1 MLPCTKGQY
10 PCRGSLMS
18 QEGANNSRRR
28 FLTGAVSVVG
38 GAGAVALAV
47 PFLAYWNPSATT
59 RAAGAPVEVDTSTLE
74 PGQRIDITWRGQPVW
89 VIRRSE
95 AALDSLMEIAP
106 RLRDPDSDVAD
117 QQPAYA
123 QNAHRSIDP
132 SILVV
137 IPICTHLGCIPSF
150 MPQPGS
156 LSADWLGGFYCP
168 CHGSRFDMAGRVYA
182 GVPAPT
188 NLPVPPYWMVGEG
201 VIVVG
206 EDKEAA

>member
-1 MLPCTKGQY
+1 
-10 PCRGSLMS
+10 MS
-18 QEGANNSRRR
+18 QDGANKSRRR
-28 FLTGAVSVVG
+28 FLTGAVTAAGGVG
-38 GAGAVALAV
+38 VAYTAV

-74 PGQRIDITWRGQPVW
+74 PGQKMDISWRGQPVW

-95 AALDSLMEIAP
+95 TAVD
-106 RLRDPDSDVAD
+106 RLAEVEDRLSDPGSAVGS

-132 SILVV
+132 EFLVL
-137 IPICTHLGCIPSF
+137 IPICTHLGCIPSY

-156 LSADWLGGFYCP
+156 LDADWQGGFFCP
-168 CHGSRFDMAGRVYA
+168 CHGSKFDMAGRVYA

-188 NLPVPPYWMVGEG
+188 NLQVPPHRIADNG
-201 VIVVG
+201 VLVVG
-206 EDKEAA
+206 EDQEAA

>member
-1 MLPCTKGQY
+1 
-10 PCRGSLMS
+10 MS
-18 QEGANNSRRR
+18 QEGANRSRRR

-38 GAGAVALAV
+38 GAGAAAVAV

-74 PGQRIDITWRGQPVW
+74 PGQRVDTSWRGQPVW
-89 VIRRSE
+89 VIRRTE
-95 AALDSLMEIAP
+95 AAIENLSKLEP
-106 RLRDPDSDVAD
+106 KLRDPNSDVET

-132 SILVV
+132 EFLVV
-137 IPICTHLGCIPSF
+137 VPICTHLGCIPSF

-156 LSADWLGGFYCP
+156 LSADWLGGFFCP
-168 CHGSRFDMAGRVYA
+168 CHGSRFDMAGRVYS

-188 NLPVPPYWMVGEG
+188 NLPIPPYRMAEG
-201 VIVVG
+201 GLIVIG
-206 EDKEAA
+206 EDEEAA